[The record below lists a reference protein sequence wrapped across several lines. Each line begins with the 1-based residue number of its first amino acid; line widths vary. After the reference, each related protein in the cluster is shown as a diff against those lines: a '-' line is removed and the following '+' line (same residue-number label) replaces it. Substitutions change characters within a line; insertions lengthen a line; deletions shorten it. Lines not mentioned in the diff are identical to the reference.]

1 MWAVDEELTINELG
15 PNLDAIPLVEKLKI
29 GVYTCQLLTFQCLG
43 QEMVQK
49 KSPIGESIREKD
61 KLALHQ
67 NCNKT
72 PQLMSCTCACVHSAQ
87 LSVVENS
94 ARFVCTAAQYSQSG
108 PCLRVC

>member
-1 MWAVDEELTINELG
+1 MNWGLT
-15 PNLDAIPLVEKLKI
+15 LDAIPLVEKLKI

-67 NCNKT
+67 NYNKT
-72 PQLMSCTCACVHSAQ
+72 PTTYELHMRMCAQ

-94 ARFVCTAAQYSQSG
+94 ARSVCTAAQYSQSG